1 MRGATHELTSMVVFT
16 VAYNPNAASKGGVER
31 GCARA
36 GRVLVSSVAA
46 ECGRKCGHS
55 VRPQNSAYSISLQ
68 GATAAGK
75 EVVEE
80 L

>member
-1 MRGATHELTSMVVFT
+1 MQPAKAAWNEAVLGRGGC
-16 VAYNPNAASKGGVER
+16 KGGE
-31 GCARA
+31 GARA